1 MEGIQ
6 AVRKIPHGHGQHQMG
21 DLLQSIRRGHH
32 AGGIDGLHI
41 PVREGVGRQH
51 LVIEGRLVPAMAESF
66 EPTARLAESQIRNSR
81 SSR

>member
-51 LVIEGRLVPAMAESF
+51 LVIEGLHPLDEHTVGP
-66 EPTARLAESQIRNSR
+66 RNGGVL
-81 SSR
+81 